1 MKTPYESP
9 HLVLRGA
16 VAALAALVAVLAIAM
31 AVDTAVRLP
40 LGPTATEGQV
50 KVFETAC
57 GSPLAPAT
65 SPRPRPRP

>member
-1 MKTPYESP
+1 MVYHPGL
-9 HLVLRGA
+9 HVAVVDLA
-16 VAALAALVAVLAIAM
+16 AIVAALAIGVAVG
-31 AVDTAVRLP
+31 TAGLLP